1 MWFSKAFH
9 QRALLLTSIQTCSC
23 AYVQEESCSSCVG
36 CQGWDTP
43 EVNYSSD
50 VSPQPRSEVPVGCL
64 TSRLLIFFM
73 LYSLVYQRTYLRSLH
88 DVILQ
93 VVA

>member
-1 MWFSKAFH
+1 MWLSKAFH
-9 QRALLLTSIQTCSC
+9 QRALLLASIQTCSF
-23 AYVQEESCSSCVG
+23 AYVLEESCSSCVG

-73 LYSLVYQRTYLRSLH
+73 LYSLVYQRTYLRSLR